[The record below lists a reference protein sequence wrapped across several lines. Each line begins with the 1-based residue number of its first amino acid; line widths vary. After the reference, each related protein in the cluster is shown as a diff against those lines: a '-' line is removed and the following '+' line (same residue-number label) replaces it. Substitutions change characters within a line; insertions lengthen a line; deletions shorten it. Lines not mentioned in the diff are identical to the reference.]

1 MSQASAKYKA
11 PEPHN
16 FVARKNVQW
25 PVCVKCGLVALKNK
39 ATEKAIRKGCGDA
52 T

>member
-1 MSQASAKYKA
+1 MKSKPPA
-11 PEPHN
+11 PHV
-16 FVARKNVQW
+16 FVTRKTLSW
-25 PVCVKCGLVALKNK
+25 PYCAKCGLVALKNK